1 MGRKKKSPWIT
12 TVQQAKRLI
21 KIIIGF
27 TVILFGLIM
36 LVTPGPGIVAIVM
49 GLAILG
55 TEFVWARRLMKR
67 FEKEANNVKN
77 SFFKKI
83 INRSK
88 DKKR

>member
-1 MGRKKKSPWIT
+1 
-12 TVQQAKRLI
+12 
-21 KIIIGF
+21 
-27 TVILFGLIM
+27 
-36 LVTPGPGIVAIVM
+36 M

-83 INRSK
+83 INKSK

>member
-1 MGRKKKSPWIT
+1 MGRKKSSPLIT

-36 LVTPGPGIVAIVM
+36 LVTPGPGIVAIIM

-83 INRSK
+83 INKSK
-88 DKKR
+88 DK